1 MESNLKSIAAVV
13 VGYNPDI
20 PVLDDLLV
28 SLSSQVCLLILVD
41 NGGSESFLMDRPD
54 VKASVRYLSLQGNK
68 GLGAALNAG
77 FQMAVSEGIPYMV
90 TFDQDS
96 HASPDLIE
104 KLESAMKYAKSRD
117 ERCIAVSPAF
127 YDRRDGKKI
136 AFPFYQSVD
145 GVIKPVFT
153 SDDPHGLVNA
163 DALITSGMFVDT
175 QAWKE
180 GITYDE
186 GMFVDFTDTEWC
198 FRVRDR
204 GYRLYGCLNI
214 EMGHALSDA
223 PPVKIFGLSFFRYSP
238 IRRYFFFRNT
248 VAVCR
253 MPHTPSCWKKRL
265 SAALLLRFGVNLLI
279 DKDRLRSF
287 KMMVR
292 GIRHGFRN
300 SLGSAH

>member
-1 MESNLKSIAAVV
+1 MKSIAAVV